1 MWWLL
6 AISSVDTW
14 TKDMDKDAKFL
25 HCEEHVSKRC
35 ALCKCAVFAKHVDI
49 WMNRMDKDDR
59 FLEYVSKR
67 CVLRTLFLPDCRET
81 WPKIH
86 GQSGRGT
93 IAKCNEPLKNVKEGR
108 QGKTSISGSGWCCR
122 LTWVVSLG
130 QGLVAPPCENTSSSA
145 QGRYSQKV

>member
-35 ALCKCAVFAKHVDI
+35 ALCKCAVFAKHMDI

-67 CVLRTLFLPDCRET
+67 CVLRTLFLPNCRET

-93 IAKCNEPLKNVKEGR
+93 IAKCNEPHKNVKEGR
-108 QGKTSISGSGWCCR
+108 QVRTSR
-122 LTWVVSLG
+122 KDVKLG
-130 QGLVAPPCENTSSSA
+130 R
-145 QGRYSQKV
+145 QGRTSRKDVKERRQFQGQAGAVGWHE